1 MKNKPPAAPAAPL
14 EPEGP
19 TPQLPPFRPL
29 SGRHHLL
36 IAALTLATVVLIA
49 AQMLR
54 PSRDLAVA
62 KATRAEAARLLAC
75 PPGAA
80 SAAAGCPGS
89 TMPVMVLPA
98 PARPV
103 R

>member
-1 MKNKPPAAPAAPL
+1 MKSKPPAMPSAPVV
-14 EPEGP
+14 PEGP
-19 TPQLPPFRPL
+19 APQLPPFRPL

-49 AQMLR
+49 VQMLR

-62 KATRAEAARLLAC
+62 KASRADAARLLAC

-80 SAAAGCPGS
+80 SAAAGCPGA
-89 TMPVMVLPA
+89 TMPVMLLRA
-98 PARPV
+98 PARPA